1 MITCIPGLLTDLPSK
16 HSRVAKVRELC
27 VSKHIRKSYQP
38 TPAAQA
44 TLASRVTIKQN
55 SLKREI
61 QTCFQLAS
69 AVFQR
74 GKQMHYLTPL
84 LSVE

>member
-16 HSRVAKVRELC
+16 HFEVAKVRELC
-27 VSKHIRKSYQP
+27 VGKHISKSYQL

-44 TLASRVTIKQN
+44 TLASGVTIKQN

-69 AVFQR
+69 AIFQK
-74 GKQMHYLTPL
+74 GK
-84 LSVE
+84 